1 LDCRKCFLLPA
12 VALTWALSG
21 CSSQAP
27 QAAATQPTPAVAPP
41 QAASVTE
48 VTLSEA
54 TRGRVVVA
62 PASTHLAPE
71 VVEATGRIIPAE
83 ERTWRLGA
91 VVEGRFEKT
100 AVEAGDRVKKDQWLA
115 GMHSHDIHDS
125 RADYRRAVSEK
136 QRAEENLAIAIRQ
149 RDRAKRLFELKA
161 GSSEQVDAAEAEVVR
176 AQASVRAASVEV
188 ERVYQHITEVLQVSI
203 VSPEED
209 PNSHNEDLIPI
220 KAPEAGVVLKR
231 LVTTGTVV
239 NIGQELF
246 VIADLSKVLMVAQVP
261 EAFLGRLRVGQAVTV
276 NVQSYPDRQ
285 FPGRIER
292 LAEELDP
299 ETRTIQVR
307 IALANPGGV
316 LKPESYAKA
325 AIPIGAAKP
334 AVFIATSAVQDIDGA
349 SSVFVQSAPGKFDM
363 RPVALGRTVPGT
375 GGKDRVEVTDGLS
388 AGEMVAVEGAFLLKS
403 QLLKARLG
411 E

>member
-1 LDCRKCFLLPA
+1 LDCPRRLIVLLG
-12 VALTWALSG
+12 ALGCGLAG
-21 CSSQAP
+21 CSSPATTTTAVPESATPPAVSVSQVVLSDASRARVAV
-27 QAAATQPTPAVAPP
+27 AAA
-41 QAASVTE
+41 
-48 VTLSEA
+48 
-54 TRGRVVVA
+54 
-62 PASTHLAPE
+62 STYMAPE
-71 VVEATGRIIPAE
+71 VVEATGRIIPAD

-100 AVEAGDRVKKDQWLA
+100 GVEAGDRVKKDQWLA

-125 RADYRRAVSEK
+125 RADHRRAVSER

-149 RDRAKRLFELKA
+149 RDRARRLLEMKA

-176 AQASVRAASVEV
+176 AEAAVRAAKVEV
-188 ERVYQHITEVLQVSI
+188 ERVLQHIVEVLQVP
-203 VSPEED
+203 VDAPEETAD
-209 PNSHNEDLIPI
+209 EEHGDLIPI
-220 KAPEAGVVLKR
+220 KAPEAGIVLKR

-239 NIGQELF
+239 TAGQELF

-261 EAFLGRLRVGQAVTV
+261 EAFLGRLRKGQAVTV
-276 NVQSYPDRQ
+276 TVQSYPDRQ

-299 ETRTIQVR
+299 ETRTVQVR
-307 IALANPGGV
+307 IALANPGGA

-325 AIPIGAAKP
+325 AIPIGAARP
-334 AVFIATSAVQDIDGA
+334 AIFIATSAVQDIDGA
-349 SSVFVQSAPGKFDM
+349 SSVFVQTSPGKFEM
-363 RPVALGRTVPGT
+363 RTVALGRTVPGT
-375 GGKDRVEVTDGLS
+375 AGKDRVEVTDGLA